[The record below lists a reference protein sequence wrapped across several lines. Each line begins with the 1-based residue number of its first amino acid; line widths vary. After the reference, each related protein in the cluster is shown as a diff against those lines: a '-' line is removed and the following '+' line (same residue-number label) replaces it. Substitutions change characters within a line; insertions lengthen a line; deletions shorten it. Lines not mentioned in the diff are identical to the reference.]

1 MVRRSTRGRTCLPP
15 GMVLAEMLSA
25 AGGPDQES
33 RKTFWKAAHQEPP
46 ELPESIWRPILLTAL
61 STEPK
66 DRYESA
72 SALARALEEVAFRI
86 EGAEDRTPYPGLA
99 SFGEAD
105 AEFFFGRE
113 AEVEAVW
120 KKLGQAQMLA
130 IVGASGSGKSSFV
143 RAGLLPV
150 RPEGWG
156 YLVCQPGPA
165 PFAVLGRAV
174 SSESDGESPG
184 ANPDQLLAAIG
195 DWRQRHD
202 EVLLILDQFEELFT
216 QNDVEV
222 QARFADLLR
231 TIAIDKD
238 VHLLLSMRD
247 DFLLACQAHSALAPI
262 FSELTPLGP
271 PTGGALRR
279 SLVQP
284 ALACGY
290 RLEDEVMV
298 EDMLA
303 EVTKERGALP
313 LIAFTAARL
322 WEERDRETGYLTRAA
337 YEEMGGV
344 GGALAQH
351 AERTLDGLGR
361 EGQGVVRELFRNLV
375 TPQGTRA
382 SRERGALLSVFEDEA
397 GAAAVLQA
405 LIDARL
411 LTAYE
416 VQAGDDQAPVQ
427 RVEIIHESL
436 LAAWPRLAGWMTQD
450 ADSARL
456 RDQLRQAAKAW
467 EERQRP
473 AELLWTGAPYR
484 EFLVWRGELPGRPHR
499 HRRGL
504 CQGDAGAGQ
513 PEAPP
518 ASADRRRCVYRSA
531 RRTSRDRQLL
541 AGGSQRGESL
551 RSKQA
556 HRPGSGRAGDRSER
570 CPGLRASE
578 SRTVRH
584 A

>member
-1 MVRRSTRGRTCLPP
+1 MRARMSMPP

-130 IVGASGSGKSSFV
+130 IVGALGLGPRVPSCGPACCRCGP
-143 RAGLLPV
+143 RAGATWSVSRDRHRLRSWAAPSPLRAMASLRV
-150 RPEGWG
+150 RIPTN
-156 YLVCQPGPA
+156 Y
-165 PFAVLGRAV
+165 
-174 SSESDGESPG
+174 S
-184 ANPDQLLAAIG
+184 AAIG

-202 EVLLILDQFEELFT
+202 EVLQILDQFEELFT

-375 TPQGTRA
+375 TPQGTP
-382 SRERGALLSVFEDEA
+382 GF
-397 GAAAVLQA
+397 
-405 LIDARL
+405 
-411 LTAYE
+411 
-416 VQAGDDQAPVQ
+416 Q
-427 RVEIIHESL
+427 R
-436 LAAWPRLAGWMTQD
+436 
-450 ADSARL
+450 
-456 RDQLRQAAKAW
+456 
-467 EERQRP
+467 
-473 AELLWTGAPYR
+473 
-484 EFLVWRGELPGRPHR
+484 
-499 HRRGL
+499 
-504 CQGDAGAGQ
+504 
-513 PEAPP
+513 
-518 ASADRRRCVYRSA
+518 A
-531 RRTSRDRQLL
+531 RRTCYRSSKMRLAPRRSSRR
-541 AGGSQRGESL
+541 
-551 RSKQA
+551 
-556 HRPGSGRAGDRSER
+556 
-570 CPGLRASE
+570 
-578 SRTVRH
+578 
-584 A
+584 